1 MRISVLEFDFHLSF
15 QDIPASRS
23 VTFFRG
29 LIIKRNGVSLKIS
42 NIIIPLFPR
51 LTLKICAHVTEHY

>member
-15 QDIPASRS
+15 QDIPASHS

-29 LIIKRNGVSLKIS
+29 LIIKRNGVYLKIS
-42 NIIIPLFPR
+42 NIIIPLCPR
-51 LTLKICAHVTEHY
+51 LILKMCAHVTEHY